1 MSFGHLCDKPD
12 FDELTLIAP
21 RPGAP
26 LWFLH
31 IPKTAGS
38 SFRRTMMARFP
49 GSLHLDMWQDGPNP
63 HRTEP
68 ETVVAEFT
76 RSGAFASK
84 LFCATHV
91 PFRYWTL
98 LATQPDTKLITFLRE
113 PTARLISDY
122 RYQGTERHPRYQ
134 EFRAKFPDFNRF
146 FRDKS
151 AINRMTKHLAAF
163 ANEPVDAIIDRLETD
178 FALVG
183 TQEEYDLCLRLLLAG
198 LGLTTEAHDRKM
210 NVTDESATA
219 IALGDDIL
227 AEIRQLNHAATTLF
241 VHFARRI
248 AAAKPALE
256 AMLAQHEIPAGGEV

>member
-1 MSFGHLCDKPD
+1 M
-12 FDELTLIAP
+12 
-21 RPGAP
+21 
-26 LWFLH
+26 
-31 IPKTAGS
+31 
-38 SFRRTMMARFP
+38 
-49 GSLHLDMWQDGPNP
+49 
-63 HRTEP
+63 
-68 ETVVAEFT
+68 
-76 RSGAFASK
+76 
-84 LFCATHV
+84 
-91 PFRYWTL
+91 
-98 LATQPDTKLITFLRE
+98 
-113 PTARLISDY
+113 ISDY

-219 IALGDDIL
+219 IALDDDIL
-227 AEIRQLNHAATTLF
+227 AEKIGRAH
-241 VHFARRI
+241 V
-248 AAAKPALE
+248 
-256 AMLAQHEIPAGGEV
+256 